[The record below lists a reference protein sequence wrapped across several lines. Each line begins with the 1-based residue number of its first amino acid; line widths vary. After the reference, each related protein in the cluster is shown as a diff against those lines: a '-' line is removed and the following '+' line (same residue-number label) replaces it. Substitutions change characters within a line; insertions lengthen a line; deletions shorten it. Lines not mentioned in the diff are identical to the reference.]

1 MVHWKK
7 MRLEIKRFLKYL
19 IVGSPLE
26 LTVRKLLPKPRYMN
40 AIDFLGINMIFDIGA
55 NSGQFALS
63 TLQNGFTGDVIS
75 FEPTSAIYKRL
86 IKNSQ
91 KFSNWQ
97 IHERTAIGEMC
108 GDTIINIA
116 GNSAASSSILPMGTQ
131 HQESAPEANYVGSE
145 NVKLIT
151 LDSVFN
157 SYIRENSK
165 CFLKID
171 VQGYEDQVLKG
182 ASDSIQKI
190 NAVQLECSVVSLYE
204 GDKTFE
210 YYFDFF
216 KKNGFE
222 LFTMETGFSNPNT
235 GQLLQFDA
243 LFVRK

>member
-1 MVHWKK
+1 MKQ
-7 MRLEIKRFLKYL
+7 ILKDL
-19 IVGSPLE
+19 INGSPFE
-26 LTVRKLLPKPRYMN
+26 LAARKLLPKPRYMN
-40 AIDFLGINMIFDIGA
+40 AIEFFGVDVIFDVGA

-63 TLQNGFTGDVIS
+63 TLLNGFVGDVIS

-86 IKNSQ
+86 EKNSQ

-97 IHERTAIGEMC
+97 IHERSAIGERC
-108 GDTIINIA
+108 GDTTINIA
-116 GNSAASSSILPMGTQ
+116 GNAAASSSILPMGTT
-131 HQESAPEANYVGSE
+131 HRDVAPKANFVGSE
-145 NVKLIT
+145 SVVLIT

-157 SYIRENSK
+157 SYTKENSK

-171 VQGYEDQVLKG
+171 VQGYEDQVLRG
-182 ASDSIQKI
+182 ASESIKKI
-190 NAVQLECSVVSLYE
+190 KAAKLECSVVSLYE

-222 LFTMETGFSNPNT
+222 LFDLERGLSNPNT

>member
-1 MVHWKK
+1 M
-7 MRLEIKRFLKYL
+7 KRFLKDL
-19 IVGSPLE
+19 IIGSPIE
-26 LTVRKLLPKPRYMN
+26 LTARRLLPKPRYMN

-63 TLQNGFTGDVIS
+63 TLLNGFVGDIVS
-75 FEPTSAIYKRL
+75 FEPTSTIYKRL
-86 IKNSQ
+86 KKNSQ

-97 IHERTAIGEMC
+97 IHERSAIGERC

-116 GNSAASSSILPMGTQ
+116 GNSAASSSILPMGIQ
-131 HQESAPEANYVGSE
+131 HQDAAPEANFVGSE

-157 SYIRENSK
+157 NYIKENSK
-165 CFLKID
+165 CLLKID

-182 ASDSIQKI
+182 ASNCIQKI
-190 NAVQLECSVVSLYE
+190 NAVLLECSLVSLYE

-222 LFTMETGFSNPNT
+222 LFDMETGFSNPKT